1 MKFLTKLVLG
11 AIAAAASGVAVN
23 KVVSNKESEMIE
35 GLYGRYVEVFGKRI
49 CVEVRGEGSETIVLY
64 PGFGD
69 VSPVLNFRP
78 LASFL
83 SHYYR
88 VVTVEPFGYG
98 ISDST
103 SRERSVENIAEEL
116 HETMKALDIDSYV
129 LAAHS
134 FGGVYA
140 LELMNSYPGEVKAFI
155 GIDTT
160 VPEAMKY
167 LDDSLVEYALGSGIR
182 FLNESGINRLLL
194 AFNEERFLPENEYYQ
209 YTNAEKKMFNIL
221 TLNRSFTDNMKDEM
235 LLAKENLDKILTKAI
250 PDEVPAYQFVS
261 LHNDRLLESLGAPE
275 DTWTH
280 YHEILTNN
288 PKSKLER
295 HAAPH
300 ELHQKITK
308 EMAINIDEWL
318 RSL

>member
-1 MKFLTKLVLG
+1 MKFFTKLILG
-11 AIAAAASGVAVN
+11 AIAAAASGIAVN
-23 KVVSNKESEMIE
+23 KAVSEKESNLIE
-35 GLYGRYVEVFGKRI
+35 GLYGRYVEVFGKRM
-49 CVEVRGEGSETIVLY
+49 CVEIRGEGRETIVLY
-64 PGFGD
+64 PGAGD

-78 LASFL
+78 LASYL
-83 SHYYR
+83 AHYYK

-98 ISDST
+98 VSDET
-103 SRERSVENIAEEL
+103 NRERSVENIAEEL
-116 HETMKALDIDSYV
+116 HEVMKALGIDNYV

-134 FGGVYA
+134 MGGAYA
-140 LELMNSYPGEVKAFI
+140 LWLMNQYPGEVKAFV

-160 VPEAMKY
+160 VPEAKKY
-167 LDDSLVEYALGSGIR
+167 VDDALVGYAVGTGTR

-194 AFNEERFLPENEYYQ
+194 AFDQERFLPENENYQ
-209 YTNAEKKMFNIL
+209 YTNAEKKIFNIL
-221 TLNRSFTDNMKDEM
+221 ILNRSFTNNMKDE
-235 LLAKENLDKILTKAI
+235 LLLSGENLNKVLTLAI
-250 PDEVPAYQFVS
+250 PDDVPAYQFVS
-261 LHNDRLLESLGAPE
+261 LHNDRLLESFGAPE

-288 PKSKLER
+288 PKSRLER